1 MADGLPDKFDAIL
14 FFSFLSLSNS
24 SKYKLSYNQFLDSI
38 QILFYFANFAKK
50 CFTNRTKNMLLFL
63 QLNEE

>member
-1 MADGLPDKFDAIL
+1 MADGLPDKFDAIP

-50 CFTNRTKNMLLFL
+50 CFTNRRKNMLLFL